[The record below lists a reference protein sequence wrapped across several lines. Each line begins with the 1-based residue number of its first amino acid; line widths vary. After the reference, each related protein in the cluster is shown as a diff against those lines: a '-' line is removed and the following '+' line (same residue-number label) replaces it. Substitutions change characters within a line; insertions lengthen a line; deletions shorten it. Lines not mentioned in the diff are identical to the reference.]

1 MEGAIQAFLNPMELT
16 GDHIRENLAKVIQLL
31 NSLDKTIQMFNIF
44 TILESPNIYTMNS
57 MIFGNPKF

>member
-1 MEGAIQAFLNPMELT
+1 MELT